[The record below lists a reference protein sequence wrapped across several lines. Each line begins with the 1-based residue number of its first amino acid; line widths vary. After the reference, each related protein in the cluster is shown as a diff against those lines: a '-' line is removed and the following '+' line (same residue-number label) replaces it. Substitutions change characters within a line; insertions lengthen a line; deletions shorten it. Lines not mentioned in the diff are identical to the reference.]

1 MEGLLAVVV
10 VCVLV
15 VCVLVVAG
23 EVVIRVV
30 WDFIGSIVEVSEVA
44 FEIVVD
50 GTILKKFFG
59 LIRLNFKNYD
69 RRRDLKAGLG

>member
-1 MEGLLAVVV
+1 VEGLLAVVV

-30 WDFIGSIVEVSEVA
+30 WDFIGSIVEISEVA
-44 FEIVVD
+44 FEKVVVID
-50 GTILKKFFG
+50 GTILRKLFWFNSIELQK
-59 LIRLNFKNYD
+59 L
-69 RRRDLKAGLG
+69 